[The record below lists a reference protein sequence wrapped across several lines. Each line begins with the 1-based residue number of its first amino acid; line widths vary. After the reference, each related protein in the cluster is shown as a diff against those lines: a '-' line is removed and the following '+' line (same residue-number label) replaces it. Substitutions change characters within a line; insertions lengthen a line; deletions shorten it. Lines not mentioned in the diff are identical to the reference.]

1 MSAVERIVLTV
12 PAPGAWINAND
23 RVARLSVSS
32 PWDNEARPKGAGN
45 TSRPLTHSSDLSRE
59 GLA

>member
-1 MSAVERIVLTV
+1 MSAVERTVLPI
-12 PAPGAWINAND
+12 PAPGAWLTGND
-23 RVARLSVSS
+23 RVAWSSVGSS
-32 PWDNEARPKGAGN
+32 WDNGARPKGAGH